1 MRSTRSSERASS
13 AACSLGRRRRATC
26 GARGALATSLA
37 LSRLEAGAVSSEPL
51 HGLSGGVRSLA
62 FERDLLVSG
71 TKDNLGRLWGC
82 RTLGTC
88 FAEHLHPQWVGAVAL
103 TVAAGGLLATGC
115 DDGRIRVWS
124 TDATSRD
131 AAPLE
136 LKGHSDSWIQ
146 GWAQGVYPA
155 KSRHHGCSY
164 VLYVLEYGTC
174 AADASCNA
182 SVATRTTMRLRW
194 SSSPRV
200 ARGRLAHVA
209 GG

>member
-1 MRSTRSSERASS
+1 MQ
-13 AACSLGRRRRATC
+13 
-26 GARGALATSLA
+26 SLA

-155 KSRHHGCSY
+155 QSRHHGCSY

-200 ARGRLAHVA
+200 ARGRGSHMWRADE
-209 GG
+209 